1 MRNTARA
8 LLIGGWLLGLSA
20 AASATAAPQGASGPG
35 AAPRPAAAST
45 NPTSTANAP
54 KGPAT
59 NAANAGPDQVAAAP
73 NGASQEYVLGA
84 ADVIEVSVLGRPDF
98 DVKGRIGEDGTIQT
112 PYLGAVKAANKTT
125 VQFADELAK
134 ALETGGYYAHPIV
147 KVDIVSYASRYVT
160 VLGNFGSP
168 GLIPV
173 DRAYRLSEIV
183 ARVGG
188 IKETG
193 ASYVIFTPA
202 HGDQRRIFVRD
213 LATGDLKGDPYVSP
227 GDKIYSPEAELF
239 YVSGQ
244 VKSPGAF
251 GVVPDL
257 TFRMALSRAGG
268 LTDSGSDKNITVTRA
283 GKKLTHVDL
292 DTKVEPG
299 DVILVPER
307 LF

>member
-8 LLIGGWLLGLSA
+8 WLIGGWLLGIAVANSAPAAPPA
-20 AASATAAPQGASGPG
+20 AARPG
-35 AAPRPAAAST
+35 GAPRPAAAPA
-45 NPTSTANAP
+45 NPTSGATA
-54 KGPAT
+54 G
-59 NAANAGPDQVAAAP
+59 DERVVAAP
-73 NGASQEYVLGA
+73 SGTSQEYILGP

-98 DVKGRIGEDGTIQT
+98 DVKDRIGADGTIRT
-112 PYLGAVKAANKTT
+112 PYLGAVKVADKTIK
-125 VQFADELAK
+125 QFADELGK

-147 KVDIVSYASRYVT
+147 KVDILSYASRYVT
-160 VLGNFGSP
+160 VLGNFGTP

-188 IKETG
+188 VRETG
-193 ASYVIFTPA
+193 APYVIFTPA
-202 HGDQRRIFVRD
+202 RGEQRRIFVRD
-213 LATGDLKGDPYVSP
+213 LATGDLNGDPYVSP

-251 GVVPDL
+251 GILPEL

-268 LTDSGSDKNITVTRA
+268 VTDSGSDKNISVTR
-283 GKKLTHVDL
+283 GTKTLKHVDL
-292 DTKVEPG
+292 DTKVMPG

>member
-1 MRNTARA
+1 MQKYARA
-8 LLIGGWLLGLSA
+8 WLVGGWLLGMSIA
-20 AASATAAPQGASGPG
+20 AAHAAPADAPKAIPAVTRNPPAS
-35 AAPRPAAAST
+35 PAAE
-45 NPTSTANAP
+45 PTSAS
-54 KGPAT
+54 
-59 NAANAGPDQVAAAP
+59 PD
-73 NGASQEYVLGA
+73 GASQNYILGP
-84 ADVIEVSVLGRPDF
+84 ADVIEVTVLGRQDF
-98 DVKGRIGEDGTIQT
+98 DVKGRIGEDGTIRV
-112 PYLGAVKAANKTT
+112 PYLGAVKASDKTT
-125 VQFADELAK
+125 VQFADELGK

-160 VLGNFGSP
+160 VLGQVNTP

-173 DRAYRLSEIV
+173 DRAYRLSEIM

-188 IKETG
+188 VKDGG
-193 ASYVIFTPA
+193 ASYVVFTPA
-202 HGDQRRIFVRD
+202 HGAQRKINIRD
-213 LATGDLKGDPYVSP
+213 LATGDLNGDPYVSP
-227 GDKIYSPEAELF
+227 GDKIYSPEAEVF

-251 GVVPDL
+251 GVLPDL

-268 LTDSGSDKNITVTRA
+268 VTDSGSDKNITVTRA

-292 DTKVEPG
+292 DSKVMPG